1 MPSPTVL
8 VVDDDPHL
16 REILHTVLAG
26 EGYQVSTAAD
36 GEQALGR
43 TEGGLIDIIVMDVT
57 MPHLTGLQACYTL
70 RQRGDHTPV
79 LLLSGRAAG
88 SDRAAG
94 LAAGANDYSTTPFD
108 LDTLLAHVHALAVQ
122 RAGLSRWRLLPP
134 SAPAAP
140 NARNPDE
147 LHTTHHIR
155 LATPTPQHAASPR
168 DRPGSADAGLGRRR
182 VPGGGDQRGDRDMP
196 NRKCTYG

>member
-57 MPHLTGLQACYTL
+57 MPHLTGLQACSTL

-108 LDTLLAHVHALAVQ
+108 LDTPLAHVHALLSSEPGGVVGGSCPQ
-122 RAGLSRWRLLPP
+122 RARRPRRKGSR
-134 SAPAAP
+134 
-140 NARNPDE
+140 
-147 LHTTHHIR
+147 
-155 LATPTPQHAASPR
+155 
-168 DRPGSADAGLGRRR
+168 
-182 VPGGGDQRGDRDMP
+182 
-196 NRKCTYG
+196 

>member
-1 MPSPTVL
+1 VRSPTVL
-8 VVDDDPHL
+8 VVDDDPNL

-43 TEGGLIDIIVMDVT
+43 TEGGLIDIIVMDVM

-94 LAAGANDYSTTPFD
+94 LAAGANDYLTKPFD
-108 LDTLLAHVHALAVQ
+108 LDTLLAHVHALLSSEPGGVVGGSCPQ
-122 RAGLSRWRLLPP
+122 RA
-134 SAPAAP
+134 
-140 NARNPDE
+140 
-147 LHTTHHIR
+147 
-155 LATPTPQHAASPR
+155 
-168 DRPGSADAGLGRRR
+168 RR
-182 VPGGGDQRGDRDMP
+182 P
-196 NRKCTYG
+196 NRKGSR